1 MKLVQLNKMDGGKY
15 LQRYELIYENRTGKE
30 KHYEIVSR
38 RNISDPS
45 ELGTK
50 SSGISMIVTMNHK
63 LLLLKEFRMAI
74 NRSVYNLCAGMLLPG
89 ESIEACAQRELYEE
103 TGLHIRQIY
112 KILPA
117 SYSAV
122 AISDIMTNIVYLE
135 AEGEISDQYF
145 SANEEI
151 QAAFYSPEELEPM
164 LETEAFSSRSQL
176 AAYQFCLSE
185 KKFKDN

>member
-1 MKLVQLNKMDGGKY
+1 MKLLQLNKMDGGKY
-15 LQRYELIYENRTGKE
+15 LHRYELIYENKLGKE

-38 RNISDPS
+38 HSIASPEEIGNV
-45 ELGTK
+45 

-74 NRSVYNLCAGMLLPG
+74 NRTVFNLCAGMINEG
-89 ESIEACAQRELYEE
+89 ETIEECAKRELYEE
-103 TGLHIRQIY
+103 TGLKVKEIK

-122 AISDIMTNIVYLE
+122 AISDIMTNIVYVE
-135 AEGEISDQYF
+135 AEGTINSDHT

-151 QAAFYSPEELEPM
+151 SAAFYSAQEIEEL
-164 LETEAFSSRSQL
+164 LKTEAFSSRSQL
-176 AAYQFCLSE
+176 AAYQFYMAE
-185 KKFKDN
+185 IGNDIF